1 MNAFSNQ
8 WFSFRGLL
16 CLTAIVAHSLP
27 SIGLAAPPVLVSATA
42 SCGGTEVVAT
52 FDQPVEPT
60 MGLDQFNYVVIDGMG
75 NPNTVIGTAISSDFQ
90 TVTLNVEIPLGANLP
105 YHLMVIF
112 MCTPDF
118 ECSQEV
124 DTIPILLAD
133 TPLLCNVTLDTLLP
147 TNSQMIDVG
156 LLISSSGGSSPQV
169 RVFSDE
175 PQDPSTADG
184 SYENG
189 ILQLRSK
196 RAPQGN
202 GRVYLIVVTSAGAC
216 GETAVCCATVV
227 VPRNVSQGALDSV
240 NPQPMPAKA
249 ECSPP
254 GSSFAPHEVTLD
266 H

>member
-1 MNAFSNQ
+1 MNAFMNR
-8 WFSFRGLL
+8 WFSLRRLL
-16 CLTAIVAHSLP
+16 CLTAIAACTLS
-27 SIGLAAPPVLVSATA
+27 STGSAAPPVLVSATA
-42 SCGGTEVVAT
+42 SCGGSEVVAT

-60 MGLDQFNYVVIDGMG
+60 LGLDQFNYVVIDGAG
-75 NPNTVIGTAISSDFQ
+75 NPNTVIATAISADFQ

-105 YHLMVIF
+105 HTLMVIF
-112 MCTPDF
+112 MCSPEF
-118 ECSQEV
+118 ECSQQV

-133 TPLLCNVTLDTLLP
+133 TPILCNVALDTLLP

-156 LLISSSGGSSPQV
+156 LLISSAGGSSPQV

-175 PQDPSTADG
+175 PQDPSAIDG

-202 GRVYLIVVTSAGAC
+202 GRVYLIIVTSADAC
-216 GETAVCCATVV
+216 GQAAVCCATVV
-227 VPRNVSQGALDSV
+227 VPRNSSQGALDSV
-240 NPQPMPAKA
+240 NAQALAAKA
-249 ECSPP
+249 ECSPA
-254 GSSFAPHEVTLD
+254 GSSFTPHEITLV